1 MGKVPPGISYLFV
14 VLLLK
19 LYSFT
24 FLPAVFLPNSIFFFW
39 FVLHMQEVS
48 KGARIRT
55 WLYVPSTPHS
65 FVLVLMPALDLPF
78 WPVQS
83 QEGSLK
89 GEATVFIE

>member
-1 MGKVPPGISYLFV
+1 
-14 VLLLK
+14 
-19 LYSFT
+19 
-24 FLPAVFLPNSIFFFW
+24 
-39 FVLHMQEVS
+39 MQEVS